1 MRKSKP
7 MALLIAATALLAAIP
22 FYGATAFAEAEAR
35 ESHVAANEPVQE
47 AANSNDTTFA
57 DVSIDSAKVVPET
70 EDGPTSASASEG
82 YRHSVT
88 TEGER
93 FNLTVSWNDPIAGQ
107 PLILHCVG
115 SNGNGDY
122 KFYLRSPKYTDPAL
136 GWDYVQDPTQSKYT
150 SAAPSHD
157 FEFTPMASGTYE
169 FRVDCMNATAFEN
182 TPLFDTISAT
192 VTITIDDPAYPS
204 VGTRVSSAVAQSRH
218 ETDGSEYQ
226 MALWLHNWLLEQ
238 LEYDNSFLYSSAEAA
253 LCRGTATCQGYTLT
267 YQHLLNAAGIENKV
281 IRDENDRHTWNA
293 VKIDGNWCQ
302 IDCTW
307 DDSTTSIPSEDI
319 DMRHFYFGLT
329 DELMNVAHPHFSEVY
344 GAADYATPSKSL
356 ANGYYVRTGE
366 VKAWADAY
374 TARIQEHLN
383 NKETSFSINVD
394 NAHWPASQKGIYN
407 GYVAYELNQ
416 RSWIEHGL
424 SVTATFAYQDDAFV
438 CTATY
443 QKPEEPEKPTEP
455 EKPAEPEP
463 KPKIPNLKVQAHIA
477 NEGWRQPVALGK
489 TAAGAKAGHG
499 LEAVRLI
506 LPAST
511 KGNVK
516 VRTHVANV
524 GWQDWVATNASA
536 FAGTVGKSCSIE
548 ALQIKL
554 EGAVA
559 QDFDIWYRVKSKSFG
574 WSGWAKNGTSAGS
587 EGYGNAVEALEV
599 RLVHKGDKA
608 PGATANAFRAPLLT
622 YSAHVQNKGWMA
634 SVYENTVAG
643 TTGKG
648 LRLEALR
655 FSLKPAAGSG
665 DIQVRTHVQNIGWQG
680 WTSGT
685 AGTTGKSLAVEA
697 MQIRLTGD
705 AAKKYDV
712 WYRVHSA
719 DFGWLGWA
727 KNGASAGSVG
737 YAKAVQAFEIRLLPK
752 GSKAPGSTANSFKAP
767 TVQYAAHSKNIGW
780 QSGKTSAQQPSIML
794 GTTGR
799 SLPLQAFHL
808 SVPGLGASGSITY
821 SAHVQNVG
829 WQKSVADGATAG
841 TTGRNLSIEAVKI
854 AFTGD
859 LAKKYDVWYR
869 AHVSNIGW
877 LGWTKNG
884 AAAGSEGISGS
895 VEAVDL
901 KILPKGSKA
910 PGSTTQAFIS
920 APTLTYSSHALGGA
934 WQNAVNHGQTSGS
947 TGTGAAIDL
956 IKLTC
961 QSPNKSCGVSYRV
974 YSSGLGWQR
983 NATDGVQAGAAG
995 KQIEAIQISLTGS
1008 EAKYF
1013 DIWYRVYVDKVGWLG
1028 WAKNGASAGTSSCSL
1043 GAHAIQVTITAKGSS
1058 APGSTANSY
1067 CAGTKSLP
1075 YAGYQTPGSYYKVSN
1090 HSVSIKN
1097 MGQNQFGYRTES
1109 RIPYNATRNDC
1120 VNVMIARAMDYLGTP
1135 YKWDYSC
1142 APGVGVDCSGLVM
1155 QSLYACGMDLSPMNP
1170 WDHYHTPGHDQYANL
1185 MRDSGRFMHVS
1196 FAQRKPGDL
1205 LFWQGHV
1212 AIYLGGD
1219 RMIEA
1224 YSPKVGVRVTNV
1236 RTAGLT
1242 TVARPLP

>member
-7 MALLIAATALLAAIP
+7 MALLIAATALLAAVP
-22 FYGATAFAEAEAR
+22 FFGATAFAEAEAR
-35 ESHVAANEPVQE
+35 EFHVAANEPVQE

-115 SNGNGDY
+115 SNGNGDC

-169 FRVDCMNATAFEN
+169 FRVDCMNATAFED
-182 TPLFDTISAT
+182 TPLFDTVSAT

-204 VGTRVSSAVAQSRH
+204 VGARVSSAVAQCRH

-226 MALWLHNWLLEQ
+226 MALWLHDWLLEQ

-253 LCRGTATCQGYTLT
+253 LCRGTATCQGYTLA
-267 YQHLLNAAGIENKV
+267 YQHLLNAAGIENKE
-281 IRDENDRHTWNA
+281 IRDESDRHTWNA
-293 VKIDGNWCQ
+293 VKIDGSWCQ

-307 DDSTTSIPSEDI
+307 DDSTSSIPSENI

-344 GAADYATPSKSL
+344 GASDYATPSKSL
-356 ANGYYVRTGE
+356 ANGYYVRSGDAKT
-366 VKAWADAY
+366 WADAY
-374 TARIQEHLN
+374 AARIQEHLN
-383 NKETSFSINVD
+383 NKEATFSIDAD

-407 GYVAYELNQ
+407 GYVVYELNQ
-416 RSWIEHGL
+416 RTWTAKDL
-424 SVTATFAYQDDAFV
+424 KVTATFAYQDDAFT

-443 QKPEEPEKPTEP
+443 QEPEQKPEEPEKPTEP
-455 EKPAEPEP
+455 AP
-463 KPKIPNLKVQAHIA
+463 KPKIPDLKVQAHIA
-477 NEGWRQPVALGK
+477 NEGWKKPVALGK
-489 TAAGAKAGHG
+489 TATGAKAGRA

-506 LPAST
+506 LPSSA
-511 KGNVK
+511 KGSVK
-516 VRTHVANV
+516 VRAHVANA
-524 GWQDWVATNASA
+524 GWQDWVTTNSSK
-536 FAGTVGKSCSIE
+536 FAGTVGKGRAIE
-548 ALQIKL
+548 SLQIKL
-554 EGAVA
+554 EGNVA

-574 WSGWAKNGTSAGS
+574 WSGWAKNGASAGS
-587 EGYGNAVEALEV
+587 EGYGKAIEALEV

-608 PGATANAFRAPLLT
+608 PGATANAFRTPLLT
-622 YSAHVQNKGWMA
+622 YSAHVQNKGWMT
-634 SVYENTVAG
+634 SVHESTVAG

-665 DIQVRTHVQNIGWQG
+665 DIQVRAHVQNIGWQD
-680 WTSGT
+680 WKSGS
-685 AGTTGKSLAVEA
+685 AGITGKSLAIEA
-697 MQIRLTGD
+697 LQIRLTGD

-719 DFGWLGWA
+719 DFGWLGWS

-737 YAKAVQAFEIRLLPK
+737 CAKAAQAFEIRLLPA
-752 GSKAPGSTANSFKAP
+752 GSKAPGSTASPFKTP

-780 QSGKTSAQQPSIML
+780 KSGKTSAQKPSIVL

-799 SLPLQAFHL
+799 ALPLQAFRL

-821 SAHVQNVG
+821 SAHVQNIG
-829 WQKSVADGATAG
+829 WQKSVADGVTAG
-841 TTGRNLSIEAVKI
+841 TTGRGLSIEAVKI
-854 AFTGD
+854 TLTGD
-859 LAKKYDVWYR
+859 LAKQYDVWYR
-869 AHVSNIGW
+869 THVSDIGW
-877 LGWTKNG
+877 LGWAKNG
-884 AAAGSEGISGS
+884 ASSGSEGLSAAA
-895 VEAVDL
+895 EAIEL

-910 PGSTTQAFIS
+910 PGSTSYA
-920 APTLTYSSHALGGA
+920 YC
-934 WQNAVNHGQTSGS
+934 
-947 TGTGAAIDL
+947 TGTKI
-956 IKLTC
+956 
-961 QSPNKSCGVSYRV
+961 
-974 YSSGLGWQR
+974 
-983 NATDGVQAGAAG
+983 
-995 KQIEAIQISLTGS
+995 
-1008 EAKYF
+1008 
-1013 DIWYRVYVDKVGWLG
+1013 
-1028 WAKNGASAGTSSCSL
+1028 
-1043 GAHAIQVTITAKGSS
+1043 
-1058 APGSTANSY
+1058 
-1067 CAGTKSLP
+1067 LP
-1075 YAGYQTPGSYYKVSN
+1075 YIGYQTPGSYYKVSN
-1090 HSVSIKN
+1090 RSVSIKN
-1097 MGQNQFGYRTES
+1097 QGKSQFGYRTES
-1109 RIPYNATRNDC
+1109 RILYNATRNDC
-1120 VNVMIARAMDYLGTP
+1120 VNTMIARAMDYLGTP

-1142 APGVGVDCSGLVM
+1142 APGVGVDCAGLVM
-1155 QSLYACGMDLSPMNP
+1155 QALYACGMDLSPMNP
-1170 WDHYHTPGHDQYANL
+1170 WDHYHTPGHDQYANR
-1185 MRDSGRFMHVS
+1185 MRDSARFMHVAY
-1196 FAQRKPGDL
+1196 AQRQPGDL

-1224 YSPKVGVRVTNV
+1224 YSPQVGVRVTSV
-1236 RTAGLT
+1236 RTTGLM